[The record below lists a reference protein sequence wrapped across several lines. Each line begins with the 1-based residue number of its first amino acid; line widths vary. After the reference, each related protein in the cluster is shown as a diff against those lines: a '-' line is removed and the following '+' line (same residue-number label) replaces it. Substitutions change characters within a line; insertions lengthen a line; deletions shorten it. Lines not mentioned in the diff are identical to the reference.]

1 MTTEAITVDSVLEE
15 SNQPLVT
22 TGERDQLVATLKPL
36 AGMIEKY
43 SHYAEKCVVNTPS
56 DAEVA
61 AAYIGAIANDR
72 KVVEN
77 AIKTH
82 KESSRKRWLSWCGL
96 ENVFLDP
103 FDKAHKIIKGK
114 AIAWQERERLAALA
128 EQNRLQAI
136 ADEAARKEKE
146 RLEKLAASR
155 KTEEKK
161 EMYREQ
167 AAAVVPSVI
176 HVAPPPKAVKASAR
190 WFAKVADVHTLID
203 AAAKDKSLAGYITVD
218 TTKLARAKSANSLL
232 VVPGI
237 IFESRLV

>member
-176 HVAPPPKAVKASAR
+176 HVAPPPKAVKSSRR
-190 WFAKVADVHTLID
+190 WKVASYDLAAFVE
-203 AAAKDKSLAGYITVD
+203 AAAKDKSLLGYLTLE
-218 TTKLARAKSANSLL
+218 TGKLERTKSSNAMFEAKGIRFEQVL
-232 VVPGI
+232 V
-237 IFESRLV
+237 